1 MEIEHTRVT
10 VFARARLIFFCSTN
24 GHASDNGNHND
35 DSAPATA
42 MCAFIFRIVEIFF
55 GNFAASFLLLVSSAE
70 LIKRS
75 PRRWKRW
82 WIEVLCHDGT
92 KGKKARGRTLKP
104 PEMRVF

>member
-10 VFARARLIFFCSTN
+10 VFARARLIFFCTN

-70 LIKRS
+70 LIKE
-75 PRRWKRW
+75 
-82 WIEVLCHDGT
+82 I
-92 KGKKARGRTLKP
+92 GRAH
-104 PEMRVF
+104 V